1 MIDRITIYIDDVK
14 FEDVEKRLGL
24 TPSKV
29 AEDESLIYSS
39 LISNLRFTYKGNRL
53 TITGS
58 LHKYAK
64 GNNYSLFTYEE
75 AKAVLLKLSDNEH
88 TFEILYR
95 YQYRIRCQ
103 FSDE

>member
-39 LISNLRFTYKGNRL
+39 LISNLRFTYKGKPFNHNRFFAQ
-53 TITGS
+53 ICER
-58 LHKYAK
+58 KQ
-64 GNNYSLFTYEE
+64 LFFVY
-75 AKAVLLKLSDNEH
+75 L
-88 TFEILYR
+88 
-95 YQYRIRCQ
+95 
-103 FSDE
+103 

>member
-39 LISNLRFTYKGNRL
+39 LISNLRFTYKGNR
-53 TITGS
+53 
-58 LHKYAK
+58 
-64 GNNYSLFTYEE
+64 
-75 AKAVLLKLSDNEH
+75 
-88 TFEILYR
+88 
-95 YQYRIRCQ
+95 
-103 FSDE
+103 

>member
-53 TITGS
+53 TITGCTNMRKETII
-58 LHKYAK
+58 LCLLMKK
-64 GNNYSLFTYEE
+64 
-75 AKAVLLKLSDNEH
+75 LKL
-88 TFEILYR
+88 Y
-95 YQYRIRCQ
+95 C
-103 FSDE
+103 